1 MFLGGLAWPWKR
13 FQLRISTESPLLYE
27 PVARFSDLIERQL
40 NLFIEDNAELIA
52 SCDEAERDY
61 DRAGREEAEE
71 RYAAYLELVEEAV
84 EALTEI
90 RDTYSSTLE
99 EDVAEEYEEAFD
111 RGVERRLPRFTLG
124 L

>member
-1 MFLGGLAWPWKR
+1 M
-13 FQLRISTESPLLYE
+13 
-27 PVARFSDLIERQL
+27 ARFSDLIERQL

-52 SCDEAERDY
+52 SCDEAERAY

-90 RDTYSSTLE
+90 RETYSSTLE